1 MGASSFS
8 VRQVDHAALAAA
20 PELIVVLGGGV
31 TPAGEPGAATIAR
44 ARRASLTARSTPDV
58 PIILSGGREERLG
71 PGPSEAAMMRDE
83 LVAAGTAAGRLLI
96 EDESRT
102 TLGNGV
108 LVAARYL
115 RGLEP
120 RSIHL
125 ISSPFHLQRATEVF
139 RHVLGFAWQ
148 VQAVSADETPDDVE
162 RAPQETRYLQETTT
176 FFEGTHPGDLDAIMK
191 KLRARDPYY
200 ASLAVLSGG
209 R

>member
-1 MGASSFS
+1 M
-8 VRQVDHAALAAA
+8 DPAALAAA

-58 PIILSGGREERLG
+58 PIILSGGREERLA

-83 LVAAGTAAGRLLI
+83 LVAAGIDAERLLI

-102 TLGNGV
+102 TLGNAV

-148 VQAVSADETPDDVE
+148 VQAVSADETADDVE
-162 RAPQETRYLQETTT
+162 RAPNETRFLQETTT
-176 FFEGTHPGDLDAIMK
+176 FFEGTKPGDLDAISK
-191 KLRARDPYY
+191 KLRAHDPYY
-200 ASLAVLSGG
+200 ASLTVLSGG

>member
-1 MGASSFS
+1 M
-8 VRQVDHAALAAA
+8 L
-20 PELIVVLGGGV
+20 
-31 TPAGEPGAATIAR
+31 
-44 ARRASLTARSTPDV
+44 
-58 PIILSGGREERLG
+58 
-71 PGPSEAAMMRDE
+71 RDE
-83 LVAAGTAAGRLLI
+83 LVAVGTAAERLLI

-102 TLGNGV
+102 TLGNAV

-148 VQAVSADETPDDVE
+148 VQAVSADETADDVE
-162 RAPQETRYLQETTT
+162 RAPNETRFLQETTT
-176 FFEGTHPGDLDAIMK
+176 FFEGTQPGDLDAIIK
-191 KLRARDPYY
+191 KLRAHDPYY
-200 ASLAVLSGG
+200 ATLAVLTGG